1 MKHGGRNRIA
11 AENQPIKLVFSMPA
25 KESGIPDVV
34 EKIARFLQQQ
44 GFGEQH
50 AVSVVLRELLSN
62 AVVHGSAG
70 LSDALI
76 RGEVTVEKS
85 GMIALWV
92 EDMGKGFDYRALDL
106 RLPNEPPDGLQ
117 HRGLILVKAL
127 VQELSWNES
136 GNRVMVRLH
145 GEGERRGKH
154 GSTR

>member
-1 MKHGGRNRIA
+1 MTNGCRWRNRKHGSADCLSFELA
-11 AENQPIKLVFSMPA
+11 AR
-25 KESGIPDVV
+25 ESEIPSVIECV
-34 EKIARFLQQQ
+34 TRFLQQQ

-70 LSDALI
+70 LNNASV
-76 RGEVTVEKS
+76 RGEVSVEKD

-106 RLPNEPPDGLQ
+106 RLPVDPPDGLQ

-127 VQELSWNES
+127 VLELSWNAS
-136 GNRVMVRLH
+136 GNRVTVRLH